1 MAQRPGVHSISAKI
15 DIRDDML
22 PSETAELMA
31 EYAQD
36 AVNTARDKFKID
48 LDYTLESVDLLDVI
62 LESQFAATPTGW
74 QLLYR
79 RRPSKRK
86 LRMLS
91 KMWGGYLGEVLRR
104 QWGGEWLSPKDG
116 PFKGGL
122 TLLVQGTM
130 LSPVAHAHKQLV
142 NGSEASVAAYVA
154 SLIPIFARRA
164 Q

>member
-1 MAQRPGVHSISAKI
+1 
-15 DIRDDML
+15 ML
-22 PSETAELMA
+22 PSETAQLMA

-36 AVNTARDKFKID
+36 AVETAHDKFQID

-62 LESQFAATPTGW
+62 LEAQFAAMPTGW

-86 LRMLS
+86 LRTLS

-104 QWGGEWLSPKDG
+104 QWGGQWMAPEDG

-130 LSPVAHAHKQLV
+130 LSPVAHVHRQLV

-154 SLIPIFARRA
+154 SLIPLFAKPA

>member
-1 MAQRPGVHSISAKI
+1 
-15 DIRDDML
+15 ML
-22 PSETAELMA
+22 SSEAASLMA

-36 AVNTARDKFKID
+36 AVNAARDKFQID
-48 LDYTLESVDLLDVI
+48 LDYTLESIDLLDVI
-62 LESQFAATPTGW
+62 IESQFAATPTGW

-86 LRMLS
+86 LRTLS

-104 QWGGEWLSPKDG
+104 QWDGQWLAPTDG

-130 LSPVAHAHKQLV
+130 LSPIAHVHKQLV

-154 SLIPIFARRA
+154 SLIPVFSRPAH
-164 Q
+164 